1 MSTMRPH
8 RQRWS
13 GSDTVSDVPG
23 VAPVYPVEYALI
35 LFCHAEH
42 MRIEVFEMQGIN
54 EMATDL
60 DALII
65 NLHKKY
71 NKTIDIRKI
80 NVVDKNAMKDHKDV
94 IGMLRDK
101 GLDVLPLIKKD
112 GKLVTEEK
120 LGQLLQ
126 QLR

>member
-1 MSTMRPH
+1 
-8 RQRWS
+8 
-13 GSDTVSDVPG
+13 
-23 VAPVYPVEYALI
+23 
-35 LFCHAEH
+35 